1 MIKNYLSVGNKL
13 ELMKLKMRDDEPIE
27 NHRYLSKLLDFIDSD
42 KAKIAMPIERGK
54 IIPLTVGEKY
64 IICFFTDKGL
74 YQCKA
79 VITARYK
86 EQNIYILEVQFLSEL
101 EKYQRRQ
108 FYRLECNLYIKYHII
123 TEAEI
128 ILSNQLT
135 KNDFLNKADEE
146 TCYEAL
152 IACQKVWNEG
162 IITDISGGGARFIS
176 DTQLDI
182 ANPILLDIKLYDNKS
197 HIIQVKVISSN
208 KMANRPNFFEHRV
221 QFNDIASEEREAIIK
236 FIFEEERR
244 QRKREKGLD

>member
-13 ELMKLKMRDDEPIE
+13 ELMKLNTRDDKPLES
-27 NHRYLSKLLDFIDSD
+27 HTYLSKLLDFIDCD
-42 KAKIAMPIERGK
+42 KAKIAMPIEKGR
-54 IIPLTVGEKY
+54 IIPLTVGDKY
-64 IICFFTDKGL
+64 IICFYSDKGL

-79 VITARYK
+79 LITARYK
-86 EQNIYILEVQFLSEL
+86 EKNIYILEIQFLSDL

-123 TEAEI
+123 TEAEV
-128 ILSNQLT
+128 ILSNQLI
-135 KNDFLNKADEE
+135 KNDFLNETDEQI
-146 TCYEAL
+146 CSEAL
-152 IACQKVWNEG
+152 SACQNVWYEG

-176 DTQLDI
+176 DTQIDTT
-182 ANPILLDIKLYDNKS
+182 NPILLDIKLHDNKS

-236 FIFEEERR
+236 FVFEEERR